1 MQAARGQARPEQ
13 RRDREEDM
21 TGLRAAGIV
30 GFVVG
35 SLAASGGAAS
45 AENGYPTAA
54 RVDYVLGCMAANG
67 QDYLTM
73 QRCSCSIDHIAEEVS
88 FEAYERVET
97 IMRMREAR
105 GELALLFRTSPS
117 IDEEVQTFR
126 QAQVEA
132 DLRCF

>member
-1 MQAARGQARPEQ
+1 MAGF
-13 RRDREEDM
+13 
-21 TGLRAAGIV
+21 RAAASV
-30 GFVVG
+30 AVVLCALVG
-35 SLAASGGAAS
+35 SGGVAS
-45 AENGYPTAA
+45 ADSDYPTAA
-54 RVDYVLGCMAANG
+54 RVDYVLGCMASNG

-73 QRCSCSIDHIAEEVS
+73 QRCSCSIDHIAEALP

-105 GELALLFRTSPS
+105 GELAILFRTAS
-117 IDEEVQTFR
+117 DLEEEMQDFR